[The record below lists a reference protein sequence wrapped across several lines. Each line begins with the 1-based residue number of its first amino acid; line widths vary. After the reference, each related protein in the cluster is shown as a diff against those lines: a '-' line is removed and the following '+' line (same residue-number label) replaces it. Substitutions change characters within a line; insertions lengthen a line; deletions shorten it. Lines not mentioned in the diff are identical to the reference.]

1 MKGCILVTGG
11 HGFVGQ
17 ALVPGLLKA
26 FPQAEVCTSSRSH
39 RQSLTGTRNIVC
51 DLTDRAAVT
60 RLVGELKPV
69 CIVNLAAISHIPTA
83 INSPELTWQ
92 TNLQG
97 TLHLLD
103 ALVADAI
110 ECTFLQVGSSDCY
123 GRAFAGGD
131 SLSEQTR
138 FEPLNPY
145 AASKAAADL
154 AAYSY
159 SVHSTLKV
167 IRARPFNHT
176 GAGQSNRFVVSAF
189 AEQVARIEAGLQPP
203 VMQVGNLQAQR
214 CFLHLDDVVDAYIAL
229 IHRRDDIESGEA
241 FNIVSAEAVSI
252 SHVLEQLVALSS
264 CDIAIEVDPEKVR
277 PVDIPLAHGSS
288 QKIADLANWQAQ
300 RDLPYILTDVLQY
313 WRKLTLAQNEQ

>member
-17 ALVPGLLKA
+17 ALVPALLEA
-26 FPQAEVCTSSRSH
+26 FPEAEVYTCSSSH
-39 RQSLTGTRNIVC
+39 RESLSGAHNLVC

-60 RLVGELKPV
+60 KLVGELCPV

-83 INSPELTWQ
+83 ISSPELTWQ

-97 TLHLLD
+97 TLNLLD
-103 ALVADAI
+103 ALVANAV
-110 ECTFLQVGSSDCY
+110 ECTFLQVGSGDCY
-123 GRAFAGGD
+123 GRAFASGD
-131 SLSEQTR
+131 SLCEQTQ

-159 SVHSTLKV
+159 SVHPSLKI

-189 AEQVARIEAGLQPP
+189 AEQVARIEAGLQPA

-229 IHRRDDIESGEA
+229 LIHRDGIESGEA
-241 FNIVSAEAVSI
+241 FNIVSANAVSI
-252 SHVLEQLVALSS
+252 SHVLEQLVALSD
-264 CDIAIEVDPEKVR
+264 CDIEIEVDPEKVR
-277 PVDIPLAHGSS
+277 PVDIPLAHGSA
-288 QKIADLANWQAQ
+288 QKITDSVNWQPQ
-300 RDLPYILTDVLQY
+300 RNLPYILMDVLNC
-313 WRKLTLAQNEQ
+313 WRKAVRVQDEQ